1 MLYICNK
8 KTMKHLLKLFTLL
21 LLSLAFST
29 SAVAQTTEKRA
40 SSLSRIL
47 HKQVYKGEYKR
58 PAIKVENPSPKS
70 GVRNALGAPL
80 DDRVWFPGEWEEVKA
95 IVVSPRYTFLVPGH
109 EGDERYY
116 AQQFVKNWGS
126 QFYQASKES
135 PVESLGEGPCKSA
148 VDVETA
154 DGMLHLYLMDGIQKA
169 GAEAWVRIEEAGD
182 EAIIRTALEKA
193 GLQNDKMK
201 FFVAPGNSYW
211 FRDCGPIC
219 FYYGDDDK
227 IGMLDFLYDPYRP
240 CDNLLPSVLHWKF
253 GIPNYITDLA
263 WEGGNCLVDGIGGL
277 VTSTATYK
285 HNTDTIGSMYWDG
298 KDPATIRFNK
308 KESLYPSDVKFYLAN
323 LVGQRQTTIVPTLNY
338 DGGTGHI
345 DLYLDA
351 TDENSFY
358 MAQMPEAYEG
368 WSDYDIAVGNTAIL
382 FNKRSFFGRK
392 YYDNGALPFPAKN
405 DGSGW
410 DSEEEY
416 GVVAR
421 TYANHL
427 ICNDYILQPCF
438 SPVGKDGMPTAA
450 WDRANIEK
458 MKKLYPG
465 YTFYCID
472 MRTFDGS
479 GGSIHCITKQIPA
492 DNPVRIIHK
501 NIYGDVNPVMPD
513 SEEQYIPFSAIIT
526 NKSGIKEAKLYY
538 SFDGKQWN
546 DVSLSSNGNCWHA
559 KVALDK
565 FTGGQ
570 PIPADGIQVYYYLS
584 ATSNNDKTV
593 TKPVNAQKGSLYDF
607 TITSSVKYDQ
617 NMFDYST
624 TPVAVEEIKFLLNNQ
639 LMREDTS
646 SDPTPTGI
654 VEVKASSDNKSSR
667 SSSGWYTIG
676 GIPLGSKPS
685 AKGIYIFNGKKV
697 VIK

>member
-1 MLYICNK
+1 
-8 KTMKHLLKLFTLL
+8 
-21 LLSLAFST
+21 
-29 SAVAQTTEKRA
+29 
-40 SSLSRIL
+40 
-47 HKQVYKGEYKR
+47 
-58 PAIKVENPSPKS
+58 
-70 GVRNALGAPL
+70 
-80 DDRVWFPGEWEEVKA
+80 
-95 IVVSPRYTFLVPGH
+95 
-109 EGDERYY
+109 
-116 AQQFVKNWGS
+116 
-126 QFYQASKES
+126 
-135 PVESLGEGPCKSA
+135 
-148 VDVETA
+148 
-154 DGMLHLYLMDGIQKA
+154 
-169 GAEAWVRIEEAGD
+169 
-182 EAIIRTALEKA
+182 
-193 GLQNDKMK
+193 
-201 FFVAPGNSYW
+201 
-211 FRDCGPIC
+211 
-219 FYYGDDDK
+219 
-227 IGMLDFLYDPYRP
+227 
-240 CDNLLPSVLHWKF
+240 
-253 GIPNYITDLA
+253 
-263 WEGGNCLVDGIGGL
+263 
-277 VTSTATYK
+277 
-285 HNTDTIGSMYWDG
+285 
-298 KDPATIRFNK
+298 
-308 KESLYPSDVKFYLAN
+308 
-323 LVGQRQTTIVPTLNY
+323 
-338 DGGTGHI
+338 
-345 DLYLDA
+345 
-351 TDENSFY
+351 
-358 MAQMPEAYEG
+358 
-368 WSDYDIAVGNTAIL
+368 
-382 FNKRSFFGRK
+382 
-392 YYDNGALPFPAKN
+392 
-405 DGSGW
+405 
-410 DSEEEY
+410 
-416 GVVAR
+416 
-421 TYANHL
+421 
-427 ICNDYILQPCF
+427 
-438 SPVGKDGMPTAA
+438 
-450 WDRANIEK
+450 

-546 DVSLSSNGNCWHA
+546 DVSLASNGNCWHA

-584 ATSNNDKTV
+584 AASNNDKTV

-624 TPVAVEEIKFLLNNQ
+624 TPVAVEDIKFLLNNE